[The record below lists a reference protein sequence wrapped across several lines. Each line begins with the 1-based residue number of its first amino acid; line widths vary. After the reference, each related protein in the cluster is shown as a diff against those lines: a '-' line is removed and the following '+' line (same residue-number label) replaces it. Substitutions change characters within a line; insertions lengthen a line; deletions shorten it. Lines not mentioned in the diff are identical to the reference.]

1 MQGEY
6 SAWLKKR
13 LEERCRRLLA
23 EAVEALE
30 RLIEALERRG
40 IKVEEA
46 YLFGSKV
53 RGDALSNLVT

>member
-1 MQGEY
+1 M
-6 SAWLKKR
+6 KKR